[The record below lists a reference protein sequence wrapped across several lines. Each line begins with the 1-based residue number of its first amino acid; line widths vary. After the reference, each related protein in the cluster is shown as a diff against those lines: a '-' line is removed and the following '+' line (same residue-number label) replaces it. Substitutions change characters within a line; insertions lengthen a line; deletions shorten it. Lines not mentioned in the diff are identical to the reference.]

1 MAGKTN
7 GKELLNKTLL
17 FILKLLNENN
27 INNWFIAYGTLL
39 GIIREDSCI
48 QGDDDIDIVMD
59 KNNYDILK
67 QLLMENGFEMEYGHT
82 IGKSRDIIKTKDN
95 EKYCTIDFYMAAVDS
110 IGNFDDRWENVV
122 WSKCYDDNKKLIH
135 RIWKGTDLYL
145 PFNYET
151 KIINRY
157 GESWKVPQNTKGP
170 NPKKRII

>member
-1 MAGKTN
+1 MFKG
-7 GKELLNKTLL
+7 
-17 FILKLLNENN
+17 
-27 INNWFIAYGTLL
+27 
-39 GIIREDSCI
+39 
-48 QGDDDIDIVMD
+48 V
-59 KNNYDILK
+59 K
-67 QLLMENGFEMEYGHT
+67 QLLMENGFEMEYGYT